1 MPSLTDNPKRLID
14 PDSVRVV
21 AELKACKDGK
31 DDFHAVS
38 VSGIGCGYLMS
49 AWGTVAK
56 VEWYTGSSSG
66 RHRAFVAIRHGHD
79 PSIATMHVD
88 EVQIEYDPQLTEK
101 AIRTN

>member
-14 PDSVRVV
+14 PDSVKVI

-31 DDFHAVS
+31 DDFQSVS
-38 VSGIGCGYLMS
+38 VSGIGRSYLME

-56 VEWYTGSSSG
+56 VEWYTGTRTG
-66 RHRAFVAIRHGHD
+66 KHRAFVAIRHDGD

-88 EVQIEYDPQLTEK
+88 EVHIDYDPQLTEK